1 MCLYGWPMTDGLL
14 MSSGLNSDLCLQHI
28 ICIYVTIVFYE
39 SHKDTYSNFM
49 VGWQRKIFNNNDY
62 SSYWSLLNRY
72 VIGLLNHFMLNI
84 TSTSLFNCTFAD
96 IESIVMYINSNGIL
110 Q

>member
-1 MCLYGWPMTDGLL
+1 MTDGLL
-14 MSSGLNSDLCLQHI
+14 MSSGLNSDLCLRHI
-28 ICIYVTIVFYE
+28 ICIDVTIVFYE

-49 VGWQRKIFNNNDY
+49 VGWQREKFNNNDY

-72 VIGLLNHFMLNI
+72 VIGLVNHSMLNI
-84 TSTSLFNCTFAD
+84 TSTSLFNSTLAD
-96 IESIVMYINSNGIL
+96 IESIVMYISIL